1 MVSMSRHFD
10 KISDEIEHVDDPIGD
25 GAPNPQPRLQ
35 VRPRPIS

>member
-1 MVSMSRHFD
+1 MVSMSKTFD
-10 KISDEIEHVDDPIGD
+10 KISNGIEHDNDPIGD